1 VSQAWAAAALR
12 LRTGRRRTTVAAATI
27 AVASLLLG
35 TAVTVG
41 YGLVTGFDRAADA
54 ADLPD
59 VIAQFDERPV
69 AGLDATLRALPN
81 VAAVAYRYEF
91 TNVPIGADG
100 HSTSNGAV
108 DIVDPGP
115 HGYAI
120 VAGRDVG
127 RSPRHVVVERGLA
140 KSWGL
145 GVGDRVDLAQ
155 AGTFRVAGI
164 GVDPENVAF
173 PLATQA
179 HVWLPA
185 SALASLP
192 AGRLDRANVA
202 LIWLADPRRADV
214 TLQQGRATS
223 FDIGGLRFL
232 TRDGVRVLHDE
243 AAGIIVALL
252 AAVSLVAVIAAGV
265 LLSARASADVRRGV
279 ATLGVQRALGFSG
292 EGLAGGWALAAALVA
307 LPAAAAGLALGALIA
322 HGPAAALLE
331 ALNELPPGDAVIAPL
346 AATLCV
352 VTALVAAS
360 AWVPAGRAARKAPV
374 SLLRGAELAAPRAH
388 RSGRSP
394 LRAGAVLLGARL
406 AVSRRGR
413 ALTVVAILATTG
425 AVLVLLLA
433 LASLLSGLRDDPS
446 ALGRRYQLSVDAPAR
461 DAPAVAR
468 IPGVLAAAPR
478 YTIDAAASFALEQ
491 PVRLIAFQGD
501 HTPFEAP
508 PLAAGRRLRSDSE
521 AEVGQGLADAL
532 GLRVGSP
539 LAVQV
544 GEREL
549 RFRVAGIVRA
559 LEHDGRVAY
568 IRAAPALRAEPGAP
582 GVIAIRLRPGAD
594 RAQVERAVAATTGV
608 SPGRPSTA
616 TPRSRAFLGTLA
628 SLLRVVAIVVGG
640 VSLLALLQALGTL
653 IAERGATL
661 AVLRAGGAGPAT
673 VVGVLAGAIAVL
685 VVPALAAALA
695 IERFALGPLVTG
707 LAVGYADLS
716 LTPSAGQTLI
726 VVVAFAAI
734 SGSAALLATRALL
747 RAPIVEGLRSE

>member
-1 VSQAWAAAALR
+1 MSQAWAAAALR
-12 LRTGRRRTTVAAATI
+12 LRAGRRRTSVAAATI

-41 YGLVTGFDRAADA
+41 YGLVTGFDRAANA

-59 VIAQFDERPV
+59 VIAQFDERPIS
-69 AGLDATLRALPN
+69 GLDATLRALPN
-81 VAAVAYRYEF
+81 VAAVSYRFEF
-91 TNVPIGADG
+91 TNVPMGADG
-100 HSTSNGAV
+100 HFTRNGAV
-108 DIVDPGP
+108 DIVDPGRR
-115 HGYAI
+115 GYAV

-127 RSPRHVVVERGLA
+127 RSSSDVVVERGLA
-140 KSWGL
+140 RSWGVA
-145 GVGDRVDLAQ
+145 VGDRIRLAR
-155 AGTFRVAGI
+155 AGRFRVAGI

-185 SALASLP
+185 SALAALP
-192 AGRLDRANVA
+192 GGRLNRANVA
-202 LIWLADPRRADV
+202 LIWLVDPKRADI

-232 TRDGVRVLHDE
+232 TREGVGVLHDE

-252 AAVSLVAVIAAGV
+252 AAVSLVSVIAAGV

-279 ATLGVQRALGFSG
+279 ATLGVQRAIGFSG
-292 EGLAGGWALAAALVA
+292 DGLAGGWALAAALVA
-307 LPAAAAGLALGALIA
+307 VPAAAAGLALGALIA
-322 HGPAAALLE
+322 YGPAAALLQ
-331 ALNELPPGDAVIAPL
+331 ALNELPPGGALAAPL
-346 AATLCV
+346 GAALCI

-360 AWVPAGRAARKAPV
+360 AWVPARRAARRAPV
-374 SLLRGAELAAPRAH
+374 SLLRGAELAVPRS
-388 RSGRSP
+388 RRRPRLG
-394 LRAGAVLLGARL
+394 AGAVVLGARL
-406 AVSRRGR
+406 AAARRGR
-413 ALTVVAILATTG
+413 ALTAVAILATTG
-425 AVLVLLLA
+425 AVLVLLVS

-446 ALGRRYQLSVDAPAR
+446 ALGRRYQLSVAAPAR

-468 IPGVLAAAPR
+468 IPGVLAAEPR
-478 YTIDAAASFALEQ
+478 YAIDAAASFALQQ
-491 PVRLIAFQGD
+491 PVRLIAFDGD

-508 PLAAGRRLRSDSE
+508 PLSAGRRLRSDNE

-568 IRAAPALRAEPGAP
+568 VRAAPVLRAEPGAP
-582 GVIAIRLRPGAD
+582 GVIAIRLRGDAD
-594 RAQVERAVAATTGV
+594 RAQVARAVAATTGV

-640 VSLLALLQALGTL
+640 VSLLALLQALGAVV
-653 IAERGATL
+653 AERGTTI
-661 AVLRAGGAGPAT
+661 AVLRAGGAGTAT
-673 VVGVLAGAIAVL
+673 VVGLLAGAIAVL
-685 VVPALAAALA
+685 VLPALVAALA
-695 IERFALGPLVTG
+695 LERLVLGPLVTA
-707 LAVGYADLS
+707 LAAGYADLS
-716 LTPSAGQTLI
+716 LTPTAGQTLI
-726 VVVAFAAI
+726 VVAAFAAI
-734 SGSAALLATRALL
+734 SAAAALLATRALL